1 MGIGVGVSLLAIG
14 AVLSFAVRDTIPG
27 VSLEIVGFICMGAGV
42 LALVFGLIQN
52 TQRTN
57 TSHKQTLDRDIV

>member
-14 AVLSFAVRDTIPG
+14 AVLSFAVRDAIPG
-27 VSLEIVGFICMGAGV
+27 VSLEMVGFICMGAGV
-42 LALVFGLIQN
+42 LALVFGLIQS

-57 TSHKQTLDRDIV
+57 TSHKQTLDRDIA